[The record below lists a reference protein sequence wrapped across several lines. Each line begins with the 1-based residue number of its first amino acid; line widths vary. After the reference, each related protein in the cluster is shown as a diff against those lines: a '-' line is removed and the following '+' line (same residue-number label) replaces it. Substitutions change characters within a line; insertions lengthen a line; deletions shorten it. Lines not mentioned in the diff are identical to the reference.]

1 MLRWQHVDWR
11 LISMAKRKFFFV
23 SAFQMRVLKF
33 GGTSIQHGW
42 NEMMQIIAGVKEPTI
57 VVVSALAGV
66 TKRLRQKASVLSLHH
81 QFLNTYNIDFRKQVH
96 DIWQHV
102 DSHICD
108 DVMRIS
114 YGEKCMA
121 MLVAHVLEAPYL
133 ITDYAILTEGPVQSA
148 RIVEVKRGYFDAKL
162 AVASILVVTGFIGR
176 DRQSGQTTLLG
187 DSGSDVTATAL
198 AASYG
203 VSAEIYTDVDGILT
217 ADPHI
222 VPRALTVP
230 TMSKVEAKE
239 LGFSGASVLHP
250 LAVDAAG
257 EYPIQII
264 NTFTMNRT
272 IIGNTSSNTYFVSF
286 MPCETLINITD
297 ASMLNGKGRLA
308 KLCILLTRSQT
319 SIRML
324 SQSCSEQ
331 NISCVVPSLSQAYL
345 TVLQE
350 TFDDV
355 QVTPVSV
362 ITVTGKEL
370 KGEVGI
376 ASHIFA
382 AVASI
387 GINILSI
394 AQGASEYSISFC
406 VNVKDGTTAA
416 KIVHQWLVEGCIA

>member
-1 MLRWQHVDWR
+1 
-11 LISMAKRKFFFV
+11 MARIV
-23 SAFQMRVLKF
+23 MKF

-81 QFLNTYNIDFRKQVH
+81 QFLSTYDIDFRKQVD

-102 DSHICD
+102 DNHIHD

-121 MLVAHVLEAPYL
+121 MLVAHVLGTPYL
-133 ITDYAILTEGPVQSA
+133 ITDHTIWTNGPVDSA
-148 RIVEVKRGYFDAKL
+148 RIVKVNQEYLNAKL
-162 AVASILVVTGFIGR
+162 AVSSIVVVTGFIGR
-176 DRQSGQTTLLG
+176 DCQSGQTTLLG
-187 DSGSDVTATAL
+187 ASGSDVTATAL

-222 VPRALTVP
+222 VPRAIRVP

-239 LGFSGASVLHP
+239 LGFNGASVLHP

-272 IIGNTSSNTYFVSF
+272 IIGNTSSN
-286 MPCETLINITD
+286 CLKLWNINF
-297 ASMLNGKGRLA
+297 GKI
-308 KLCILLTRSQT
+308 KQHHKKC
-319 SIRML
+319 
-324 SQSCSEQ
+324 
-331 NISCVVPSLSQAYL
+331 
-345 TVLQE
+345 
-350 TFDDV
+350 
-355 QVTPVSV
+355 
-362 ITVTGKEL
+362 
-370 KGEVGI
+370 
-376 ASHIFA
+376 
-382 AVASI
+382 
-387 GINILSI
+387 
-394 AQGASEYSISFC
+394 
-406 VNVKDGTTAA
+406 
-416 KIVHQWLVEGCIA
+416 HQ